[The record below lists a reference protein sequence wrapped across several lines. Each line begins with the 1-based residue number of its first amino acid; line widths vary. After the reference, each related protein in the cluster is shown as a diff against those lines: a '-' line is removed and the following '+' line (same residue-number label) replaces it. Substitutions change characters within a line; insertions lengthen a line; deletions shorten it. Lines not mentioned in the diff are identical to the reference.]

1 MRTLRA
7 FLLMLAAAS
16 ATIGGPLSAHAR
28 GPLTVGQ
35 LVRQCQAE
43 DPACYAFVM
52 AAQREARARRLE
64 CVAQPIKDDFI
75 VSIFFQTW
83 GSNPAD
89 WNVDAKYAVIN
100 ALWIY
105 APCKGGAR

>member
-1 MRTLRA
+1 MRAILVA
-7 FLLMLAAAS
+7 LAALCF
-16 ATIGGPLSAHAR
+16 ATPLSAHTR

-43 DPACYAFVM
+43 DPACYSFVM
-52 AAQREARARRLE
+52 AAQREARARHLE
-64 CVAQPIKDDFI
+64 CVSQPIKDDFI
-75 VSIFFQTW
+75 VAIFFQTW
-83 GSNPAD
+83 GSNEAD

-105 APCKGGAR
+105 APCRANR